1 MYTQFARRRLP
12 FVAALLSSLLLGLA
26 FPPVGSADAA
36 FFALVPLLVALRAA
50 GSPRRGFALGYA
62 FGLAF
67 RLGDLS
73 WLLALRNN
81 GGPVALVVLGLIG
94 LSAYAA
100 LYTGLFGL
108 AVASLWKFAR
118 RDDIPAPWLFRSGA
132 WLAEPLL
139 WVGGEHLV
147 GSVLSGFPWNPLAAT
162 QYKNLALLSCLS
174 VFGTAT
180 LSALLVAVNAGIASL
195 ALRIW
200 DDALAPRFAAF
211 AGGTRTGVARRRS
224 KVPRSLP
231 LFLALLA
238 VIAVW
243 WNGMTEVRRTDLAA
257 AAAPKF
263 RLSVV
268 HPDLPSIFERAGLSV
283 DDACETLL
291 SYTELA
297 GSTGPDATVWPETVL
312 PGFIPYDK
320 DAARLIQEACTRTGA
335 PLVSGGVEFVPLPGG
350 GRDDGLIYNVA
361 FHFVEGPAIA
371 NRYRKRHLVP
381 FGEFIPLESKIPAL
395 KRLAPTGFSCEA
407 GDECVLFEIAGRAAA
422 SNGVVI
428 AVAPLVCFED
438 VFPYLA
444 RDAAANGADA
454 LVSLANDA
462 WFDGSAE
469 AEQHLAQ
476 SVLRAV
482 ETGLPVI
489 RSTNRGVSAFILP
502 NGRILRRLG
511 DGRGSGTPG
520 FIVDDFG
527 IPPRRGREGTFY
539 VRHGDALLGT
549 PCSGLLLGIALAVWI
564 VRRARARQG
573 RLAP

>member
-1 MYTQFARRRLP
+1 MDSQFARRRLP
-12 FVAALLSSLLLGLA
+12 FAAALLSSLLLWLA
-26 FPPVGSADAA
+26 FPPAGSADAA
-36 FFALVPLLVALRAA
+36 FFALVPLLVVLRVA

-67 RLGDLS
+67 RLGNLS

-81 GGPVALVVLGLIG
+81 GGPVALVVLGLAA

-118 RDDIPAPWLFRSGA
+118 KDDIPAPWLFRAGA
-132 WLAEPLL
+132 WICEPLL
-139 WVGGEHLV
+139 WVGAEHLV

-174 VFGTAT
+174 LFGTAT

-211 AGGTRTGVARRRS
+211 AGGGQPDAAQRRS

-243 WNGMTEVRRTDLAA
+243 WNGMTKVRKADIAA

-263 RLSVV
+263 RISVV
-268 HPDLPSIFERAGLSV
+268 HPDLPSIFERAGMTV
-283 DDACETLL
+283 EAACETLL
-291 SYTELA
+291 SYAELA
-297 GSTGPDATVWPETVL
+297 GSTGPDLTVWPETSL
-312 PGFIPYDK
+312 PGYIPYDK
-320 DAARLIQEACTRTGA
+320 DAARLIQDACVRTGA
-335 PLVSGGVEFVPLPGG
+335 PLVAGGVEYVPRPGG
-350 GRDDGLIYNVA
+350 GEDDCLIFNSA
-361 FHFVEGPAIA
+361 FQFVEGPAIA
-371 NRYRKRHLVP
+371 GRYRKRHLVP
-381 FGEFIPLESKIPAL
+381 FGEFIPFESKIPAL

-407 GDECVLFEIAGRAAA
+407 GTESVLFEIQGRASA
-422 SNGVVI
+422 SNGVRIVG
-428 AVAPLVCFED
+428 APLICFED

-444 RDAAANGADA
+444 RDAALAGADV
-454 LVSLANDA
+454 LVSLANDS

-469 AEQHLAQ
+469 SEQHLAQ
-476 SVLRAV
+476 SVMRAV

-511 DGRGSGTPG
+511 NGRGSGTPG

-527 IPPRRGREGTFY
+527 IPPRRGKADTFY
-539 VRHGDALLGT
+539 VRHGDGLVGT

-564 VRRARARQG
+564 VRRAKKRS
-573 RLAP
+573 